1 MVLRLSF
8 ASNKMN
14 KKKINCLLL
23 IQSMSSPVGE
33 LVCRSLVW
41 FLFVY
46 FTRISTLIR
55 GAFNAKCRI
64 FQMNCLCAT
73 SVIFLFYVCTSMK
86 YSGIRFFF
94 YSGLCMTA
102 DECQI
107 LILPLLCIEYLE
119 KIKHALNFASV
130 DIYPKDKS

>member
-14 KKKINCLLL
+14 KKI
-23 IQSMSSPVGE
+23 MSFVDTVYEFTCEAGDDTGD
-33 LVCRSLVW
+33 LVSCSLVW

-46 FTRISTLIR
+46 FTRISSLIL
-55 GAFNAKCRI
+55 GSFNAKCRI

-102 DECQI
+102 DEC
-107 LILPLLCIEYLE
+107 
-119 KIKHALNFASV
+119 
-130 DIYPKDKS
+130 